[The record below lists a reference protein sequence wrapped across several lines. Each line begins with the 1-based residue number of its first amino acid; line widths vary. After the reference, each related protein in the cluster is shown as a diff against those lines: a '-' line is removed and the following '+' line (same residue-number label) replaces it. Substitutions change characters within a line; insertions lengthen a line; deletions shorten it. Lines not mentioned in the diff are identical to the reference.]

1 MSQQVVQAPKAA
13 AQISDGHTNTTSR
26 EDADLHASSDEYARR
41 FSTRVGQWMLQ
52 IQEDALL
59 ALLSHTTES
68 VLDIGGGHAQ
78 TAVPLYR
85 AGKAVTVLGSSPAC
99 AGRLT
104 PEIEAGS
111 VSFKAGNLIQLPF
124 GLCSFDTVVSFRLM
138 SHCTAWKTLIAE
150 MCRVAEHSVIFDY
163 PIWCSTNV
171 LTPLLFR
178 IKKIIEGNTRKY
190 TIFTT
195 GELVREFKKHGFT
208 CTAMKKQF
216 FFPMGLHRAIGNP
229 KVSRILEGA
238 ARSVGLTRLFGS
250 PVIIR
255 FERAHRDRE

>member
-1 MSQQVVQAPKAA
+1 MSQQVAQTPRAA
-13 AQISDGHTNTTSR
+13 AQRSAAQTNAEPR

-41 FSTRVGQWMLQ
+41 FSTTVGQWMLQ
-52 IQEDALL
+52 IQEESLL
-59 ALLSHTTES
+59 SLLSHTTES
-68 VLDIGGGHAQ
+68 ILDVGGGHAQ
-78 TAVPLYR
+78 TALPLHR

-124 GLCSFDTVVSFRLM
+124 GPRSFDTVVSFRLM

-178 IKKIIEGNTRKY
+178 IKKIIEGNTRTY

-195 GELVREFKKHGFT
+195 GEFVREFTGHGFT

-216 FFPMGLHRAIGNP
+216 FFPMGLHRAISNP
-229 KVSRILEGA
+229 KASRFLEGV

-250 PVIIR
+250 PVVIR
-255 FERAHRDRE
+255 FERAQRDRE

>member
-1 MSQQVVQAPKAA
+1 MSHQVAQTPQAAVQVSH
-13 AQISDGHTNTTSR
+13 AQTETASR

-41 FSTRVGQWMLQ
+41 FSTNTGQWMLQ
-52 IQEDALL
+52 IQEQALL
-59 ALLSHTTES
+59 SLLSHTTES
-68 VLDIGGGHAQ
+68 VLDVGGGHAQ
-78 TAVPLYR
+78 TALPLYR
-85 AGKAVTVLGSSPAC
+85 AGKVVTVLGSSPAC

-104 PEIEAGS
+104 AEIEAGS

-124 GLCSFDTVVSFRLM
+124 GPRSFDTVVSFRLM

-163 PIWCSTNV
+163 PIWCSTNI

-178 IKKIIEGNTRKY
+178 IKKIIEGNTRRY

-195 GELVREFKKHGFT
+195 AELIREFKKHGFT
-208 CTAMKKQF
+208 RTAQKKQF

-229 KVSRILEGA
+229 KVSRFLEGV
-238 ARSVGLTRLFGS
+238 ARFLGLTLLFGS

-255 FERAHRDRE
+255 FERTQRDSK